1 MVFNIYDSYSN
12 PVQGKTPEVVV
23 KELLLKEFEENKLLS
38 SAVKNVAIENIRIEF
53 LGYIR
58 DEVKALLNTN
68 IVGDDRIYV
77 VTFTYYGVDPKTS
90 VDIYD
95 HIGHHEHIKI

>member
-1 MVFNIYDSYSN
+1 MSSIYDTYTN
-12 PVQGKTPEVVV
+12 PVEGKDPEVVV

-68 IVGDDRIYV
+68 IIGDDRIYV
-77 VTFTYYGVDPKTS
+77 VTFTYYGIDPKTS

-95 HIGHHEHIKI
+95 HIGHYENIKL